1 MTFVWIALA
10 AVIVLAIIGYN
21 SLAKMRNVVANA
33 WSDIDVYLKRR
44 ADLIPNLVDTTKA
57 YSGFERDTL
66 ESVTRA
72 RNDALSAGSS
82 PNARAEAENTLANR
96 VHQLIAIA
104 EDYPELKASSQYL
117 NLQQE
122 LGDAE
127 DKISYARQYY
137 NAAVRDFNTSIDR
150 FPQSLLAAMFG
161 FKRAEFFS
169 LDEPDQREAPKA
181 AL

>member
-10 AVIVLAIIGYN
+10 AVVILAIAGYN
-21 SLAKMRNVVANA
+21 SLATMKNIVANA

-66 ESVTRA
+66 EGVTRA
-72 RNDALSAGSS
+72 RNDALSAGAS
-82 PNARAEAENTLANR
+82 PGARAEAENTLASR
-96 VHQLIAIA
+96 VHQLIAVA
-104 EDYPELKASSQYL
+104 ENYPELKASTQYL
-117 NLQQE
+117 RLQEE
-122 LGDAE
+122 LGEAE

-150 FPQSLLAAMFG
+150 FPQSILAATFG
-161 FKRAEFFS
+161 FKRAEFFA
-169 LDEPDQREAPKA
+169 LDEPDQREAPRA
-181 AL
+181 EL

>member
-10 AVIVLAIIGYN
+10 AVAILAIVGYN

-72 RNDALSAGSS
+72 RNDALSAGAS
-82 PNARAEAENTLANR
+82 PHARAEAENALATR
-96 VHQLIAIA
+96 VHQLIAVA
-104 EDYPELKASSQYL
+104 ESYPELKASAQYL
-117 NLQQE
+117 RLQEE
-122 LGDAE
+122 LGETE

-150 FPQSLLAAMFG
+150 FPQSILAATFG
-161 FKRAEFFS
+161 FKRAEFFA
-169 LDEPDQREAPKA
+169 LDEPDQREAPRA
-181 AL
+181 EL

>member
-1 MTFVWIALA
+1 MTIVWIAIA
-10 AVIVLAIIGYN
+10 AVVILAILGYN

-72 RNDALSAGSS
+72 RSDALAAGAS
-82 PNARAEAENTLANR
+82 PNARAEAESALASR
-96 VHQLIAIA
+96 IHQLIAVA
-104 EDYPELKASSQYL
+104 ENYPELKASAQYL
-117 NLQQE
+117 RLQEE
-122 LGDAE
+122 LGEAE

-150 FPQSLLAAMFG
+150 FPQSMLAAAFG
-161 FKRAEFFS
+161 FKRAEFFA